1 MITLDFAGLQ
11 TERCKG
17 VDNAGKEGSDY
28 ELWSPHD
35 DGRHGSNKEC
45 FLGHEVT
52 YIRRKQNSECFNGED
67 LERQTMRVPCAC
79 TMADYQ
85 CDMDY
90 YMSKAGK
97 CEKIKDSKLGESI
110 ESKDCSLTGFY
121 FESQGYRKIP
131 GNYCQGGIQMDPV
144 KRYCSRY
151 GYATNAISPKQLAM
165 AAILIA
171 CLYYGWPLIEAIILI
186 LPIPDPK
193 GSVDAIKNVGNQGI
207 DLVSG
212 VMTSSSS
219 QRMAA
224 AAGNQGYGQ
233 NLEAAPDAFMEDD
246 DSGDDIG
253 NKPSGLNYDS
263 DEHNDEENIAIAGQ
277 SSELIDLGGSSS
289 GSTTTDGSRRAANI
303 PKLSGP
309 R

>member
-45 FLGHEVT
+45 FLGHQVT
-52 YIRRKQNSECFNGED
+52 YIRRKQMSECFNGED
-67 LERQTMRVPCAC
+67 LERQTMRVPCAY
-79 TMADYQ
+79 TIADYQ
-85 CDMDY
+85 CDMDF
-90 YMSKAGK
+90 YMTKAGK
-97 CEKIKDSKLGESI
+97 CEKLKDSKAKGDSI
-110 ESKDCSLTGFY
+110 EDKDCSLTGFY
-121 FESQGYRKIP
+121 FESKGYRKIP
-131 GNYCQGGIQMDPV
+131 GNYCQGGLQMDPV

-151 GYATNAISPKQLAM
+151 GQATNLIAPKQLVM
-165 AAILIA
+165 GAILIA
-171 CLYYGWPLIEAIILI
+171 AMYYGWPIIEAIILI

-193 GSVDAIKNVGNQGI
+193 GSVDAIKNVGNTGI
-207 DLVSG
+207 DIVSG
-212 VMTSSSS
+212 VLTSSSS
-219 QRMAA
+219 QRAQSQSH
-224 AAGNQGYGQ
+224 QGYGQ

-246 DSGDDIG
+246 DSGDDVG
-253 NKPSGLNYDS
+253 KLGGDSGLNYDS
-263 DEHNDEENIAIAGQ
+263 DDKNDEESVAVGQ
-277 SSELIDLGGSSS
+277 SSELIDLGGSS
-289 GSTTTDGSRRAANI
+289 TTTDSSQRRAANI